1 MNHSTHVTTNQS
13 SISYFTQYLL
23 ANLDFNKLA
32 DPRSHA
38 GPRHRGGRRLG
49 CSSRPSCPCPTRWT
63 RTGRDERIVG
73 RRVTY
78 GIEHCEYY
86 MQSPVL
92 PTISQV
98 MMVLR
103 DTMQQFQVV
112 CSTGTML
119 YASIASADAHSS
131 SKWQNFFRV
140 LQYTFD
146 KSVRNNMVLAYMYL
160 KLKVQQ
166 HCTKLIKLMILI
178 KLTGQLPLQLPLS
191 STVEFLRNQQNI
203 NKILI
208 AYNKN
213 INRY

>member
-1 MNHSTHVTTNQS
+1 MYNSIMRHAHVDTTRN
-13 SISYFTQYLL
+13 
-23 ANLDFNKLA
+23 
-32 DPRSHA
+32 
-38 GPRHRGGRRLG
+38 
-49 CSSRPSCPCPTRWT
+49 
-63 RTGRDERIVG
+63 
-73 RRVTY
+73 
-78 GIEHCEYY
+78 CEYY

-98 MMVLR
+98 MMVLK
-103 DTMQQFQVV
+103 DTMQQFHVV
-112 CSTGTML
+112 CSTDTML

-146 KSVRNNMVLAYMYL
+146 KSVRNNTVSVYMYL

>member
-1 MNHSTHVTTNQS
+1 MYNSIMRHAHVVTTRNC
-13 SISYFTQYLL
+13 
-23 ANLDFNKLA
+23 K
-32 DPRSHA
+32 
-38 GPRHRGGRRLG
+38 
-49 CSSRPSCPCPTRWT
+49 
-63 RTGRDERIVG
+63 
-73 RRVTY
+73 
-78 GIEHCEYY
+78 YY

-98 MMVLR
+98 MMVLK
-103 DTMQQFQVV
+103 DTIQQYHVV

-131 SKWQNFFRV
+131 SKWYNFFRV

-146 KSVRNNMVLAYMYL
+146 KSVRNNMVLVYMYL
-160 KLKVQQ
+160 KLKVHQ

-191 STVEFLRNQQNI
+191 STVEFLRNQWNI

-208 AYNKN
+208 AYKQN
-213 INRY
+213 INRRVSY

>member
-1 MNHSTHVTTNQS
+1 MYNSIMRHAHVDTTSN
-13 SISYFTQYLL
+13 
-23 ANLDFNKLA
+23 
-32 DPRSHA
+32 
-38 GPRHRGGRRLG
+38 
-49 CSSRPSCPCPTRWT
+49 
-63 RTGRDERIVG
+63 
-73 RRVTY
+73 
-78 GIEHCEYY
+78 CEYY
-86 MQSPVL
+86 MHSPVL

-160 KLKVQQ
+160 KVKVQQ